1 MRMVAYFAPLQ
12 TAVLNLTVIMEDH
25 RGQKNL
31 DPINK
36 VTADFIAFLV
46 RYKTFQATHNVGLF
60 PRDVARSAT

>member
-25 RGQKNL
+25 CGQKNL

-36 VTADFIAFLV
+36 VTADFI
-46 RYKTFQATHNVGLF
+46 RREMPQAKYVMLATTTHI
-60 PRDVARSAT
+60 